1 MLQKS
6 ITIIK
11 KGVIE
16 DPRTILIILTDE
28 ERADQ
33 LSIPFTL
40 ENHSAWWISKLRSM
54 GAWVHQILRV
64 EQLKE
69 NGNWT
74 NKFQIDYK

>member
-16 DPRTILIILTDE
+16 EPRTILIILTDE

-40 ENHSAWWISKLRSM
+40 ENHSAWWIAKLRSM
-54 GAWVHQILRV
+54 GAWATKLLRA
-64 EQLKE
+64 EQMKE
-69 NGNWT
+69 NGEWT
-74 NKFQIDYK
+74 NNFQIDYK